1 MITGSEF
8 KALVALKA
16 NVGGFT
22 EIKGGV
28 VWKEVLVS
36 NAKPAKWGR
45 EKWRA
50 TLGSL
55 TKKGFY
61 RKGDGDFGMVKYGET
76 GA

>member
-1 MITGSEF
+1 MITGNEF

-16 NVGGFT
+16 NVDGFM
-22 EIKGGV
+22 EIKDGA
-28 VWKEVLVS
+28 VWKQVLVA
-36 NAKPAKWGR
+36 NAKPPKWSN

-61 RKGDGDFGMVKYGET
+61 RRVDGEFGMVKYAG
-76 GA
+76 G